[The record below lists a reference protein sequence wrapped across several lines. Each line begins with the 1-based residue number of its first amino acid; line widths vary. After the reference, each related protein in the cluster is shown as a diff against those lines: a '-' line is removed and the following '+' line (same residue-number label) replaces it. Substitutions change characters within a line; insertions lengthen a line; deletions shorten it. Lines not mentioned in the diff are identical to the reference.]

1 MNTIIDKIISDKSE
15 DIRFILGKGNID
27 SSESNPSIT
36 LTNRNVYFVGEHY
49 RYGNGDVCCKN
60 CGVEAITLDDFIGA
74 GYIHKRSRRN
84 LYYLV
89 FTGVCISILSQVS
102 KELFIL
108 GLDTSK
114 VKVLISILAILFIL
128 LLHLYLLKT
137 YKLLE
142 IAFVGKRI
150 CVKEQYYTKHDIQ
163 QFIGTIYQVKKENN
177 IYK

>member
-15 DIRFILGKGNID
+15 DIRFILGKSNID
-27 SSESNPSIT
+27 SSESKPSIT
-36 LTNRNVYFVGEHY
+36 ITNRNVYFVGEHY
-49 RYGNGDVCCKN
+49 RYGNGDVYGKN
-60 CGVEAITLDDFIGA
+60 YGVESITLDDFIGA

-89 FTGVCISILSQVS
+89 FTGVSISILS
-102 KELFIL
+102 E
-108 GLDTSK
+108 TSK
-114 VKVLISILAILFIL
+114 KLVKLGFDDSKLKLLIFILAIVFIVL
-128 LLHLYLLKT
+128 LPLYLLKR